1 MFMTEG
7 GSDRSNSARNGRSY
21 AALLSGYKKVH
32 ANVFMWDQNWEK
44 PVFISDSGSVNE
56 MTLVTESD
64 FMFDIAQKEI
74 FDFYKVQST
83 TLSGDDSYS
92 WNPNKARHLFR
103 VYSDKKKDGGRVEV
117 IDRFGNV
124 YSAKVSW

>member
-1 MFMTEG
+1 
-7 GSDRSNSARNGRSY
+7 
-21 AALLSGYKKVH
+21 
-32 ANVFMWDQNWEK
+32 MWDQNWEK
-44 PVFISDSGSVNE
+44 PVFISDSGSVSE
-56 MTLVTESD
+56 MTLVTESG

-117 IDRFGNV
+117 IDRFGNI